1 MNLIFFKKSILFLIL
16 FSGNLICLQP
26 EVKGFDSFAPK
37 NILMVGNSF
46 IYFNNG
52 MHNPLEA
59 LVKKD
64 LELKK
69 NFKIRKITISGA
81 SLSWHEIKSYVS
93 NPNIGSFTFDD
104 ENNLINLSVE
114 PFDVLIMHDC
124 SRCPINKKNDFHRI
138 IKKHSND
145 LKEVG
150 IEPVLMMTWP
160 YKDEP
165 KMIEA
170 LSNEYIKAA
179 NENQIL
185 VIPVGLAFAK
195 ANEKF
200 SKINLYTSD
209 NRHPSKAGTY
219 LGACVIFSAL
229 YKKSPENNPYHFG
242 LEPEIAKNLQKLAW
256 EVTEKFYK

>member
-1 MNLIFFKKSILFLIL
+1 MNLIFFKKCILFLIV
-16 FSGNLICLQP
+16 FSGNLFCLQP
-26 EVKGFDSFAPK
+26 EIKGIDSFKPK

-93 NPNIGSFTFDD
+93 NPNIGSFTFDN

-124 SRCPINKKNDFHRI
+124 SRCPINKK
-138 IKKHSND
+138 
-145 LKEVG
+145 
-150 IEPVLMMTWP
+150 
-160 YKDEP
+160 
-165 KMIEA
+165 
-170 LSNEYIKAA
+170 
-179 NENQIL
+179 
-185 VIPVGLAFAK
+185 
-195 ANEKF
+195 
-200 SKINLYTSD
+200 
-209 NRHPSKAGTY
+209 
-219 LGACVIFSAL
+219 VIFI
-229 YKKSPENNPYHFG
+229 E
-242 LEPEIAKNLQKLAW
+242 
-256 EVTEKFYK
+256 